1 MKFRSTPSGRKSPVR
16 RVYGGWDE
24 KGSEKPLRQII
35 EESSG
40 TSSNNP
46 SNIKIDENN
55 RPYKK
60 ILEEVSKRLKVPYN
74 GILVNYSDDQIYF
87 RAKVRR
93 DSETSKL
100 VFTYIWE
107 SVESNTQNQDLTYL
121 NNAILKIT
129 PNEETSLL
137 NSTHYYE
144 EKANTLTEDN
154 FSKVDI
160 EGLESLLLT
169 TAAHIVGVPELKKE
183 LAYSCQDIYQGLTI
197 PKIKEKKEMV
207 QRAILKK
214 KELEKMTGFDP
225 EKDLKSL
232 Y

>member
-1 MKFRSTPSGRKSPVR
+1 MKFRITPSGRKSPVKR
-16 RVYGGWDE
+16 IYGGWDK
-24 KGSEKPLRQII
+24 KGNEQSLRQII

-60 ILEEVSKRLKVPYN
+60 ILEEVSKKLKVPYN

-107 SVESNTQNQDLTYL
+107 SVESNPQDQDLTYL

-129 PNEETSLL
+129 PTQETSLF
-137 NSTHYYE
+137 NSTYYYE
-144 EKANTLTEDN
+144 EKVNSHTDDS
-154 FSKVDI
+154 FSKVNI

-169 TAAHIVGVPELKKE
+169 TAAHIVGVPEMKKE
-183 LAYSCQDIYQGLTI
+183 MAYSCQEIYQDLII
-197 PKIKEKKEMV
+197 PRIQEKKEKI

-214 KELEKMTGFDP
+214 EELEKMKGFDP
-225 EKDLKSL
+225 KKDLKSL